1 MKVICVG
8 NNHECGPNKT
18 WTPGK
23 VYQVF
28 TQNKGGIGERKCIT
42 TNDPQSFFEIS
53 FVSQLDIAFKPL
65 RNANL
70 DELI

>member
-1 MKVICVG
+1 MKVICVE

-28 TQNKGGIGERKCIT
+28 TQLEGLIGERRCIT
-42 TNDPQSFFEIS
+42 TNNPNDFFEIS

>member
-8 NNHECGPNKT
+8 NNHECGANKT

-28 TQNKGGIGERKCIT
+28 TQNKGEIGERKCIT
-42 TNDPQSFFEIS
+42 TNDPQNFFEIGFVNKLTIS
-53 FVSQLDIAFKPL
+53 FKSL
-65 RNANL
+65 RDANL

>member
-8 NNHECGPNKT
+8 NNHECGPNKM

-28 TQNKGGIGERKCIT
+28 TQLEGLIGERQFIT
-42 TNDPQSFFEIS
+42 TNNPNDFF
-53 FVSQLDIAFKPL
+53 
-65 RNANL
+65 
-70 DELI
+70 

>member
-1 MKVICVG
+1 MKFICVG
-8 NNHECGPNKT
+8 NNHECGPNKM

-28 TQNKGGIGERKCIT
+28 TQDKGEISERLYIT
-42 TNDPQSFFEIS
+42 TNVPQNFFEIG
-53 FVSQLDIAFKPL
+53 FVNQLDVAFKSL
-65 RNANL
+65 RDANL

>member
-8 NNHECGPNKT
+8 NNHECGPNKM

-28 TQNKGGIGERKCIT
+28 TQFEGLLGERQCIT
-42 TNDPQSFFEIS
+42 TNNPNDFFEIS

-70 DELI
+70 DDLI